1 MMYRY
6 NDQIRFF
13 NLGSI
18 EAIGQLKNGSIIGL
32 DAANATI
39 LKSHIGSTTSLAD
52 LKSSL
57 DHELVEALIEAEML
71 IEDPCETP
79 EKIQFQQMPVSPS
92 AAYVH
97 LTDRCNLHCRGCY
110 SLVDSR
116 NEQIDLDLQAFE
128 RIFRELK
135 QNGVKRIVL
144 SGGEPLMHKD
154 LQSILR
160 LAKHQFQF
168 EKIDLITNG
177 TLASTYA
184 LETLK
189 GLVDHFSV
197 SIDGYSEAYPQFIR
211 DHGIYEKVLEG
222 IRKIKSSGFSISILP
237 TLHHQNSKAINQ
249 YVQMAERE
257 GVNISFS
264 LLSCQ
269 SHGFE
274 DLMLQDEDLIA
285 ITNALI
291 HKDQEIMIEDSPLNY
306 DLSVGHSCGFCK
318 HNISVSSD
326 GTVYPC
332 HMLHDQAYA
341 LGNILESS
349 LDSILSCNPKASYFQ
364 ALSVDHFESCGQCEY
379 KYLCAG
385 GCRARAVFVNK
396 DIKAQDPY
404 CVMYKTYFENFI
416 RSVEEAY
423 Q

>member
-6 NDQIRFF
+6 SDEIRFF

-18 EAIGQLKNGSIIGL
+18 RAIGQLKNGSIIGL
-32 DAANATI
+32 DAANASI
-39 LKSHIGSTTSLAD
+39 LKARIGSTISLAD
-52 LKSSL
+52 LNNTL
-57 DHELVEALIEAEML
+57 DPELVEALIEAEML
-71 IEDPCETP
+71 IENPSEVL
-79 EKIQFQQMPVSPS
+79 EKDQCHQMPVSPS

-116 NEQIDLDLQAFE
+116 NEQCDLNLQHFE
-128 RIFRELK
+128 RIFSELK

-154 LQSILR
+154 LQAILR
-160 LAKHQFQF
+160 LAKRQFQF

-177 TLASTYA
+177 TLASHYP

-197 SIDGYSEAYPQFIR
+197 SIDGYSEEHPQFIR
-211 DHGIYEKVLEG
+211 DPGIYENVLEG
-222 IRKIKSSGFSISILP
+222 IRKIKASGFSISILP
-237 TLHHQNSKAINQ
+237 TLHHQNGKAINQ

-269 SHGFE
+269 PQGFE
-274 DLMLQDEDLIA
+274 DLILQEEDLIT
-285 ITNALI
+285 ITHALI
-291 HKDQEIMIEDSPLNY
+291 HKDQEIMVEDSPLNY
-306 DLSVGHSCGFCK
+306 DLSVGSSCGLCK

-332 HMLHDQAYA
+332 HMLHDQPYA
-341 LGNILESS
+341 LGNVLETS
-349 LDSILSCNPKASYFQ
+349 LESILSHNPKASHFQ
-364 ALSVDHFESCGQCEY
+364 NLSVDDFQSCSHCEY

-385 GCRARAVFVNK
+385 GCRARALFVNEE
-396 DIKAQDPY
+396 IKAQDPY
-404 CVMYKTYFENFI
+404 CVMYKTYFKSFI